1 MFCVGWAYR
10 VEGSVCLWLA
20 MIAFVWIL
28 TAFRTARMMNAC
40 PCASDISGS
49 WLQRLESSER
59 QGTQGL
65 TRINLFK
72 RRRIGAFPP
81 ITKLE
86 KENKTH
92 KSSDLP
98 TCCTPQTTQ
107 SLGLRMLR
115 IFANQKKNK
124 HLNKSQSLPL
134 RFHDTETVK
143 PQGLNQAGANCYPG
157 RKPLHKS
164 LGDFRWKIIETQI
177 LGAET
182 LGYVGYVFWSFPWR
196 RGVFRDGFYPLV
208 N

>member
-1 MFCVGWAYR
+1 MFCVGWANR

-72 RRRIGAFPP
+72 RRHIGAFPP
-81 ITKLE
+81 ITKSPPP
-86 KENKTH
+86 KKRH

-98 TCCTPQTTQ
+98 TFYTPQTTQ
-107 SLGLRMLR
+107 SLRLLFVADFRQPKKPFISTNLRV
-115 IFANQKKNK
+115 
-124 HLNKSQSLPL
+124 SLYGFMEPKRWNL
-134 RFHDTETVK
+134 KGSTWDFHGST
-143 PQGLNQAGANCYPG
+143 QAGTKCYPWQETH
-157 RKPLHKS
+157 HKS
-164 LGDFRWKIIETQI
+164 LGDSVKKHRLKF
-177 LGAET
+177 
-182 LGYVGYVFWSFPWR
+182 
-196 RGVFRDGFYPLV
+196 
-208 N
+208 